1 MLNYSAPQSATIYLH
16 RVGRTARAGRAG
28 RACTLAA
35 EPDRKVVKDVVR
47 VARAQGAKV
56 VSRVIEAK
64 AADECMARVE
74 ALTAEVEIIMGME
87 KEERALGEA
96 ERDVRRGENLVG
108 FEDEIK
114 ARPRRTWFETEKEK
128 AEAKARG
135 GQELNGKS
143 TGRGPTK
150 AGVGKLSNKAKKRLD
165 GRTDPLAGRTWKKR
179 RENRSRPARGANP
192 ARTKKNPTTPAAA
205 GQAGN
210 RPKRT

>member
-1 MLNYSAPQSATIYLH
+1 M
-16 RVGRTARAGRAG
+16 GRTARAGRAG

-64 AADECMARVE
+64 EADACMARVE

-96 ERDVRRGENLVG
+96 EREVCKGENLVG
-108 FEDEIK
+108 FEEEIK

-135 GQELNGKS
+135 GQELNGRS
-143 TGRGPTK
+143 SGGGGTTK
-150 AGVGKLSNKAKKRLD
+150 AGTGSGKLSNKAKKRLD
-165 GRTDPLAGRTWKKR
+165 GRTDQLAGRTWKKR
-179 RENRSRPARGANP
+179 RENRSRPANQARG
-192 ARTKKNPTTPAAA
+192 KKSTTTRAAA
-205 GQAGN
+205 GRAGK
-210 RPKRT
+210 RP